1 MQQTIDPSLLP
12 QMRVAEERYPI
23 VLQTLKEYEQHVDA
37 VGDDA
42 LDAYRVL
49 QTRLEMLTEKDLST
63 YNLWEWWEAE
73 GIEVLAFRI
82 ALPDPPSLER
92 RLQDN
97 ELAEIVRRLHVF
109 VPADTADEFAQQ
121 FSMYLDDWHHRLLK
135 LNAACYQY
143 AWFTRQKNAQ
153 GQWFE
158 HSEAALVER
167 LSGACKDP

>member
-1 MQQTIDPSLLP
+1 MQATIDPSLLP
-12 QMRVAEERYPI
+12 QMHVAEERYPI
-23 VLQTLKEYEQHVDA
+23 VLQALREYEQHVDA

-42 LDAYRVL
+42 RDGYRAL
-49 QTRLEMLTEKDLST
+49 QTRLETLTEKDLST

-73 GIEVLAFRI
+73 GIEVLAFRV
-82 ALPDPPSLER
+82 ALPDPPRLER
-92 RLQDN
+92 RLQDD
-97 ELAEIVRRLHVF
+97 ELAEIVRRLRAELH
-109 VPADTADEFAQQ
+109 ADAADEFAQQ

-143 AWFTRQKNAQ
+143 VWFTRQKNAQ

-167 LSGACKDP
+167 LSGVCKER